1 MKLYL
6 WIVIGLISLN
16 IVFANSLN
24 NAQIKSVK
32 FIGNKNIKSNSLQ
45 KIINVQNKSIFTD
58 LPFDRRVIKLDAI
71 SIKNYY
77 LTNGYLDV
85 SVVDSFSVNEK
96 SADIYFRILEGKQY
110 FLNSINIS
118 GNNSLKD
125 EEIFSLLNL
134 RKNYPF
140 NPVGIQINRNRLDD
154 RYFENSKLFT
164 NIKIDPLVS
173 DSVTVNI
180 IIDDI
185 REIIDSVSY
194 STSSAR
200 FKIYII
206 DEVHMLSKSAFNG
219 LLKTLEEP
227 PPHVKFIFATTEV
240 HKVPLTILS
249 RCQKF
254 DLRQLDEVNMLKL
267 LKSVCQKEKADISD
281 NILSIIGRAAAG
293 SARDG
298 LSILDQAITLAQS
311 EKNLDK
317 NSIREM
323 LGLSDHARIIE
334 LFKSISMGNI
344 ESALKE
350 IKDQIELGAE
360 PINIISSLGDI
371 VHELTLLKVSKV
383 KNDNLFLGPENFSKL
398 TELLEDLDVRKL
410 SRFWQMIL
418 KADTEIKN
426 SFNAFSALEMV
437 VIRMAYVSEL
447 PTPAEIIESVEGREE
462 NKKKKLKSKIISNP
476 KNIDKN
482 TKNNSFDNI
491 GSFEDII
498 ELAGKYK
505 FLILKKFLQEDVRL
519 VSFENGHIDINV
531 PEGSEEIIKEL
542 IVKLY
547 DWTDQRWIINVSSK
561 KGEDTILEKQN
572 NIQNNIVD
580 EVSNKEEIKKVME
593 AFPDSKI
600 TSISKVDNRNESK

>member
-1 MKLYL
+1 MEHPQE
-6 WIVIGLISLN
+6 
-16 IVFANSLN
+16 N
-24 NAQIKSVK
+24 NLEGEESSQTIDDENQDSFLERSDKEIA
-32 FIGNKNIKSNSLQ
+32 L
-45 KIINVQNKSIFTD
+45 
-58 LPFDRRVIKLDAI
+58 
-71 SIKNYY
+71 KNYRVLARKY
-77 LTNGYLDV
+77 RPQ
-85 SVVDSFSVNEK
+85 SFSDLLGQETMVQILRNAFTSGRLAHAYMLTGVRGIGK
-96 SADIYFRILEGKQY
+96 TTTARLLARALNYSSDDIDEPTLDISTYGHHCEDIMESRHIDVLEMDAA
-110 FLNSINIS
+110 S
-118 GNNSLKD
+118 
-125 EEIFSLLNL
+125 
-134 RKNYPF
+134 RT
-140 NPVGIQINRNRLDD
+140 GIA
-154 RYFENSKLFT
+154 
-164 NIKIDPLVS
+164 
-173 DSVTVNI
+173 
-180 IIDDI
+180 DI

-267 LKSVCQKEKADISD
+267 LKNVCQKEKVDISD

-311 EKNLDK
+311 EKNLDE

-447 PTPAEIIESVEGREE
+447 PTPAEIINSIEETEE
-462 NKKKKLKSKIISNP
+462 NKKKKLKSKITSNP

-498 ELAGKYK
+498 ELSGKHK

-542 IVKLY
+542 KVKLY